1 MTQGRL
7 VGNSGEMKE
16 GENARKRLKISVP
29 HFDNSALIK
38 TYSKT
43 LIGRCM
49 NPPAQDMKA
58 LIQNVPK
65 IWKLEDR
72 VVGKDLG
79 FGKFQFDFET
89 EEDIEAVLQLQ
100 PYHFD
105 YWMLALARWQPKK
118 SQLFPEE
125 IPFWVRVFGV
135 PMEFR
140 TVPTFESIGGALGRM
155 ISVDVE
161 LSRVQVVVNAFQE
174 LCFET
179 TLDFKGGEFY
189 DGEEVVISLRYEK
202 LFGYCP
208 VCSSLCHK
216 EELCPL
222 KKKNDVKSSPEKM
235 WENREGNGGWYDGG
249 KHDDRAR
256 SYKGVVINGNSKQQ
270 YKERDGR
277 AYYGKGKGKVTEEA
291 DSKWVKTADRG
302 SKGSFNNQRN
312 HRGDGEGSRHR
323 ISRREGSRAGVQE
336 GQIGVQSTHSRDQQV
351 QSGTREEAHE
361 EGEIKTAEVMKETP
375 PSQAFQE
382 ELDKTQTV
390 GSEAISDPMEI
401 EKGLQLIQGMVEKP
415 PALEADKVM
424 DMEEFRTVFLEHGID
439 MDAAD
444 DL

>member
-1 MTQGRL
+1 M
-7 VGNSGEMKE
+7 
-16 GENARKRLKISVP
+16 
-29 HFDNSALIK
+29 
-38 TYSKT
+38 
-43 LIGRCM
+43 
-49 NPPAQDMKA
+49 
-58 LIQNVPK
+58 
-65 IWKLEDR
+65 
-72 VVGKDLG
+72 
-79 FGKFQFDFET
+79 
-89 EEDIEAVLQLQ
+89 
-100 PYHFD
+100 
-105 YWMLALARWQPKK
+105 
-118 SQLFPEE
+118 
-125 IPFWVRVFGV
+125 
-135 PMEFR
+135 
-140 TVPTFESIGGALGRM
+140 
-155 ISVDVE
+155 
-161 LSRVQVVVNAFQE
+161 
-174 LCFET
+174 
-179 TLDFKGGEFY
+179 
-189 DGEEVVISLRYEK
+189 ISLRYEK

-235 WENREGNGGWYDGG
+235 REKREGNGGWYDGG

-256 SYKGVVINGNSKQQ
+256 TYKGVVINGNSKQQ

-302 SKGSFNNQRN
+302 SKVSFNNQRN
-312 HRGDGEGSRHR
+312 HRGDGEGSRHI

-444 DL
+444 DLSDVDEGEFEEMLKEQEGGEPLQDESERGNNEEEKLQVEGEAGKKQGVRKRLLKPTLSTAASTKMRIANGLVSPRKRAPAKTGPRHGDTGKQQENKGPSNPKSGVPKP

>member
-1 MTQGRL
+1 M
-7 VGNSGEMKE
+7 GNSGEMKE

-161 LSRVQVVVNAFQE
+161 LYRVQVVVNAFQE

-179 TLDFKGGEFY
+179 TLDFKGGESC
-189 DGEEVVISLRYEK
+189 G
-202 LFGYCP
+202 
-208 VCSSLCHK
+208 
-216 EELCPL
+216 
-222 KKKNDVKSSPEKM
+222 
-235 WENREGNGGWYDGG
+235 NR
-249 KHDDRAR
+249 
-256 SYKGVVINGNSKQQ
+256 NSHCRFPFK
-270 YKERDGR
+270 
-277 AYYGKGKGKVTEEA
+277 
-291 DSKWVKTADRG
+291 
-302 SKGSFNNQRN
+302 
-312 HRGDGEGSRHR
+312 
-323 ISRREGSRAGVQE
+323 
-336 GQIGVQSTHSRDQQV
+336 
-351 QSGTREEAHE
+351 
-361 EGEIKTAEVMKETP
+361 
-375 PSQAFQE
+375 
-382 ELDKTQTV
+382 
-390 GSEAISDPMEI
+390 
-401 EKGLQLIQGMVEKP
+401 
-415 PALEADKVM
+415 
-424 DMEEFRTVFLEHGID
+424 
-439 MDAAD
+439 
-444 DL
+444 